1 LRDIGAFA
9 EEMLFHLARQ
19 VLSGALVGQVQTVFI
34 DQHGLLAHPLGPG
47 LLAHLLPDAL
57 AEFARVGREVQSF
70 SLNAELDALNS
81 ACHE

>member
-1 LRDIGAFA
+1 LCDIGAFA
-9 EEMLFHLARQ
+9 EEMLFHLACQ
-19 VLSGALVGQVQTVFI
+19 VLACALVCQIQAVFI

-47 LLAHLLPDAL
+47 LLAHLLPNPL
-57 AEFARVGREVQSF
+57 AEFARVGGKVQSF